1 MLRIALI
8 GTGNLAVHLADV
20 LTASTELSFVQWIGR
35 RPNEPEHRGHTPYF
49 TDFQKNIGT
58 DICIMAVQDDQ
69 ISTLAHQLQNEDICV
84 VHTSGAMGIDA
95 LDPCKRQ
102 GVFYPLQ
109 SFLKN
114 NPVAWNQLPICIEA
128 NNKRDMEKLKK
139 CADAF
144 SSRIHT
150 MSSEKRAKLHLAAVF
165 ANNFTNHMVRISQ
178 DLCKEY
184 ELPEELLSE
193 LLQTT
198 LNRVSKNLTSSVQ
211 TGPAK
216 RNDVATME
224 QHLSQLDDD
233 RKDIYKAISNHIY
246 KTYS

>member
-20 LTASTELSFVQWIGR
+20 LTVSTELSFVQWIGR
-35 RPNEPEHRGHTPYF
+35 TPNEPENIGHTPYF

-58 DICIMAVQDDQ
+58 DICIIAVQDDQ
-69 ISTLAHQLQNEDICV
+69 ISTVAHQLQDEDLCV
-84 VHTSGAMGIDA
+84 VHTSGALGIDA
-95 LDPCKRQ
+95 LAPCKRQ
-102 GVFYPLQ
+102 GVFYPIQ

-114 NPVAWNQLPICIEA
+114 KPVAWNQLPICIEA

-144 SSRIHT
+144 SSRVHT
-150 MSSEKRAKLHLAAVF
+150 MSSEKRAKLHLAAIF

-184 ELPEELLSE
+184 ELPQDLLNE

-198 LNRVSKNLTSSVQ
+198 LIRASTNLASSVQ
-211 TGPAK
+211 TGPAR
-216 RNDVATME
+216 RNDIITMK
-224 QHLSQLDDD
+224 QHLNLLDED
-233 RKDIYKAISNHIY
+233 RKDIYTVISNHIY
-246 KTYS
+246 KTHS

>member
-35 RPNEPEHRGHTPYF
+35 TPNEPGHRGHTPYF

-58 DICIMAVQDDQ
+58 DICIIAVQDDQ
-69 ISTLAHQLQNEDICV
+69 ISTVAHQLQDEDLCV
-84 VHTSGAMGIDA
+84 VHTSGALGIDA
-95 LDPCKRQ
+95 LASCKRQ
-102 GVFYPLQ
+102 GVFYPIQ

-114 NPVAWNQLPICIEA
+114 KPVAWNQLPICIEA

-144 SSRIHT
+144 SSRVHT

-184 ELPEELLSE
+184 ELPQDLLSE

-198 LNRVSKNLTSSVQ
+198 LNRVNKNLTSSVQ

>member
-1 MLRIALI
+1 L
-8 GTGNLAVHLADV
+8 
-20 LTASTELSFVQWIGR
+20 
-35 RPNEPEHRGHTPYF
+35 
-49 TDFQKNIGT
+49 
-58 DICIMAVQDDQ
+58 
-69 ISTLAHQLQNEDICV
+69 
-84 VHTSGAMGIDA
+84 GIDA
-95 LDPCKRQ
+95 LAPCKRQ
-102 GVFYPLQ
+102 GVFYPIQ

-114 NPVAWNQLPICIEA
+114 KPVAWNQLPICIEA

-144 SSRIHT
+144 SSRVHT

-184 ELPEELLSE
+184 ELPQDLLSE

-198 LNRVSKNLTSSVQ
+198 LIRASTNLASSVQ

-216 RNDVATME
+216 RNDIITMK
-224 QHLSQLDDD
+224 QHLNLLDED

-246 KTYS
+246 KTHS